1 MSKYKLLFNYL
12 KTLLPSEYRVTF
24 GTQEEGKE
32 NTIGAFFQGGKPR
45 KKIVSSGEY
54 LEDVVS
60 VTLNIHSKK
69 DYKSVEK
76 CIEDLE
82 KFVQEFNKVHDYTY
96 SEGDSS
102 VSILYTE
109 LFGNINQLGFN
120 GVGIPC
126 FSINYVIYYK

>member
-1 MSKYKLLFNYL
+1 VSKYKLLFNYL
-12 KTLLPSEYRVTF
+12 KTLLPSEYHVTF

-45 KKIVSSGEY
+45 KKLINNGSY

-60 VTLNIHSKK
+60 VTLNINSKK

-82 KFVQEFNKVHDYTY
+82 LFIQEFNKVHDFTY

>member
-12 KTLLPSEYRVTF
+12 KTLLPSDYRVTF

-32 NTIGAFFQGGKPR
+32 NTIGVFFQGGKPR
-45 KKIVSSGEY
+45 KKLINSGEY
-54 LEDVVS
+54 LEEVVS
-60 VTLNIHSKK
+60 VTLNINSKK

-82 KFVQEFNKVHDYTY
+82 RFVQEFNRVHDYTY